1 MQIKN
6 NIKDL
11 IIQKSLASKLKYIPE
26 KYLNTPADISEE
38 LRKTIDAQPRD
49 NSVSHNDEI
58 TKISLNLAKQNN
70 ISIENISIVGVNC
83 YKVKPAVITKD
94 YKDILI
100 IGVHGGGYINYPGVA
115 STLESVLLASTF
127 GCEVLC
133 VDYRQLPDY
142 PYPHGLND
150 LLAVW
155 KEVVKQR
162 DPKSIAMAGS
172 SSGAALIMAFIH
184 KAKEESLV
192 KPAVLFLGS
201 PAADLSRDTD
211 SVNVN
216 EWVDNVLVSYDE
228 YMGVI
233 AKRYANGEDVK
244 SVGISPYYGDFSD
257 FPPSILATGT
267 RDMLLSATI
276 KTHRKLRSCGVD
288 AQLHVFEAMSHCQYL
303 ASPDIPEGEEL
314 RREIKDFF
322 DKYLK

>member
-6 NIKDL
+6 NIQDL

-58 TKISLNLAKQNN
+58 AKISLNLAKQNN
-70 ISIENISIVGVNC
+70 ISIENMSITGVNC
-83 YKVKPAVITKD
+83 YKVKPAVINKD

-150 LLAVW
+150 LVSVW
-155 KEVVKQR
+155 KNITK
-162 DPKSIAMAGS
+162 DKDASNIAMAGS
-172 SSGAALIMAFIH
+172 FCR
-184 KAKEESLV
+184 E
-192 KPAVLFLGS
+192 
-201 PAADLSRDTD
+201 
-211 SVNVN
+211 
-216 EWVDNVLVSYDE
+216 
-228 YMGVI
+228 
-233 AKRYANGEDVK
+233 
-244 SVGISPYYGDFSD
+244 
-257 FPPSILATGT
+257 
-267 RDMLLSATI
+267 LL
-276 KTHRKLRSCGVD
+276 
-288 AQLHVFEAMSHCQYL
+288 
-303 ASPDIPEGEEL
+303 
-314 RREIKDFF
+314 
-322 DKYLK
+322 

>member
-1 MQIKN
+1 MQDGVSLKELVDQRSKEL
-6 NIKDL
+6 NIK
-11 IIQKSLASKLKYIPE
+11 YVPE
-26 KYLNTPADISEE
+26 KLLKTPIGISEE
-38 LRKTIDAQPRD
+38 LRETIDAPPRD
-49 NSVSHNDEI
+49 NSVSHNEI
-58 TKISLNLAKQNN
+58 IAELSINLAKQNN
-70 ISIENISIVGVNC
+70 ILIENITVAGVNC
-83 YKVKPAVITKD
+83 YKVIPRVLQDKNKF
-94 YKDILI
+94 I
-100 IGVHGGGYINYPGVA
+100 IGVHGGGYINYPGIA

-127 GCEVLC
+127 EYEVLC
-133 VDYRQLPDY
+133 IDYRQLPDY

-172 SSGAALIMAFIH
+172 SAGAALIMAFIH
-184 KAKEESLV
+184 KAKEEDLV

-233 AKRYANGEDVK
+233 AKMYANGEDVK
-244 SVGISPYYGDFSD
+244 SVGISPYYGDLKD

-276 KTHRKLRSCGVD
+276 KTHRKLRENGVD

-303 ASPDIPEGEEL
+303 ASPNLPEGEEL
-314 RREIKDFF
+314 RREIKEFF
-322 DKYLK
+322 DKYLR